1 MLVHSERLRKN
12 PYFEFLKT
20 KHMKILKITFS
31 LLLTLHLGAYAQN
44 TPEESTKKE
53 RSSYEEA
60 LTEML

>member
-1 MLVHSERLRKN
+1 
-12 PYFEFLKT
+12 
-20 KHMKILKITFS
+20 MKILKITFS

-44 TPEESTKKE
+44 TPEESTKNE